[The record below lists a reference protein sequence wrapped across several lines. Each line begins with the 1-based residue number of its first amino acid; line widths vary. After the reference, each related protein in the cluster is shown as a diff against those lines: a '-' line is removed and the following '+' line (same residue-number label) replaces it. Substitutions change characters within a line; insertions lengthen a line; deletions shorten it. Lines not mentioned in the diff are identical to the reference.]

1 MDIRRHLLTLSQKD
15 PIERRDA
22 LSSVLSEE
30 GLEYFIQEAPPEQ
43 GNPMGT
49 FNFILT
55 PRNDKTPYLLLG
67 AHYDA
72 QYGSSG
78 ANDNAAGVCILIDL
92 ALAFREKDMPIRF
105 AFFDGEESG
114 LTGSRL
120 YLGESGT
127 GDITGYINL
136 DVCGYGDTIA
146 VYGKGHEKKPF
157 FAAFGEKERLQTYN
171 AQMVRY
177 LPDSDNK
184 SFIKAH
190 VPALSICIVP
200 RWDIAYLK
208 ALASYGG
215 AFIGRPPEF
224 SMMESEM
231 EVMTTMHG
239 GYRDSPEF
247 VEDEAMKQ
255 VYDYVYDAL
264 TAEVPVKRS
273 GRRQT

>member
-1 MDIRRHLLTLSQKD
+1 MDIRRHLLTLSRKD
-15 PIERRDA
+15 PIERREA
-22 LSSVLSEE
+22 LALVLTEE
-30 GLEYFIQEAPPEQ
+30 GLDFFIQEAPPEQ

-49 FNFILT
+49 QNYMLI
-55 PRNDKTPYLLLG
+55 PQSAKVPYLLLG

-72 QYGSSG
+72 QYGSFG

-92 ALAFREKDMPIRF
+92 ALALREKDIPVRF

-120 YLGESGT
+120 CVAES
-127 GDITGYINL
+127 DPKEITGYINL

-157 FAAFGEKERLQTYN
+157 FAAFSEKERLQIYN
-171 AQMVRY
+171 AQLVRY

-190 VPALSICIVP
+190 IPSLSICIVP

-224 SMMESEM
+224 NMMESEM

-247 VEDEAMKQ
+247 VEDEAMRQ
-255 VYDYVYDAL
+255 VYDYVYDAI
-264 TAEVPVKRS
+264 TAEVPSKKP
-273 GRRQT
+273 GRR